1 MRTHQTPGA
10 PTTAPHDYPLWEL
23 LTPPSSFGSPQRR
36 TVSARGASLRFAD
49 GTEVFDATS
58 GLWNVNLG
66 YGNEAI
72 AGAIHTALR
81 DASYLTLFR
90 GGHDYAVDA
99 SSRLLAAAGPD
110 TYRRVVFSTSGGAAN
125 DLAMKLARQ
134 YAVLRGEP
142 QRRLVIGLK
151 GSYHGLTY
159 GAFSLTGEALGQAM
173 YGVDVRQVRHLDPAR
188 PQDFGTLMA
197 REGHRV
203 AAVVCEPVLGSGVHP
218 VPPELLDAMAALR
231 ERYGY
236 LLVADEVATG
246 FGRTGPMFAS
256 QHWSRPPDLLLTSKG
271 LTNGTCAASAVL
283 VGDRVCAAFDEHD
296 AVFVHAETQAG
307 TPPTCAAITATL
319 DEFERLDAL
328 AAGRRVAKRLDLLL
342 ADLTDQLPAATAT
355 SGAGCFR
362 AIHLADRDG
371 TPFDAA
377 AVQRCIAA
385 IRAQGALVYPGPG
398 CVQVIPP
405 LTSTVEELEV
415 LDTALRKGL
424 AAAAAERDGAQ

>member
-1 MRTHQTPGA
+1 MSTRRMPAA
-10 PTTAPHDYPLWEL
+10 PASAPPPYPLWEL
-23 LTPPSSFGSPQRR
+23 LAPPSAFGDPRRR
-36 TVSARGASLRFAD
+36 TVSARGAVLRFAD
-49 GTEVFDATS
+49 GTRVFDATS

-66 YGNEAI
+66 YGNEAV
-72 AGAIHTALR
+72 ADAVHAALR

-90 GGHDYAVDA
+90 GGHDYAVYA
-99 SSRLLAAAGPD
+99 AMRLLAAAGLD
-110 TYRRVVFSTSGGAAN
+110 TYRRAIFSTSGGAAN

-142 QRRLVIGLK
+142 QRRLVVGFK

-173 YGVDVRQVRHLDPAR
+173 YGVDVRHVRHLDPAR
-188 PQDFGTLMA
+188 PQDFETLMA

-203 AAVVCEPVLGSGVHP
+203 AAVVCEPVLGSGVRP
-218 VPPELLDAMAALR
+218 MPPELLDAMGALR

-256 QHWSRPPDLLLTSKG
+256 HRWPQPPDLLLTSKG

-296 AVFVHAETQAG
+296 AVFIHAETQAG

-328 AAGRRVAKRLDLLL
+328 AAAARVAGRLDVLL
-342 ADLTDQLPAATAT
+342 ADVADHVPAVTTT
-355 SGAGCFR
+355 SGAGSFR

-371 TPFDAA
+371 TPYDAA
-377 AVQRCIAA
+377 AVQRCITA

-405 LTSTVEELEV
+405 LTSTAEELEV
-415 LDTALRKGL
+415 LEAALRKGL
-424 AAAAAERDGAQ
+424 ADGTAAHGGAR